1 MKEQGQKKRY
11 SRKTI
16 EDQILLG
23 KNVWKRI
30 KIDKERWKKRYRRT
44 KRSNREGKQ

>member
-11 SRKTI
+11 SRKMI

-30 KIDKERWKKRYRRT
+30 KIAKEGWKKRDRRT